1 MIGTSSGDRSD
12 DTCPECGGR
21 IVHRQTDERRC
32 HECGLV
38 LETRSL
44 RRAKQRQ
51 TARTSGPP
59 GRRGRRLSTFMGS
72 CRRDRRRRRIGQRKQ
87 RRLRR
92 QRRLQRR
99 AASDAVEDSLRIG
112 TAEIERLGAALD
124 IGTRIE
130 TIARTIYR
138 RAVDERLLYGRS
150 CETVAA
156 AAVYVSVRRS
166 GIHRELSEI
175 AAESPESQRRIARDA
190 RHLQRELGLEVEPP
204 AVVEYLPRI
213 RSKLGLGERAGRR
226 ARRLLEAA
234 IEANLH
240 SGRDPSGVAASAL
253 YTVTL
258 FDDSAPD
265 CSQRAA
271 AGAADVCPETVRD
284 RYRELN
290 ELYPDIFDVDD
301 PAPTRSSRD
310 SADSVVDSSGTVA
323 SES

>member
-1 MIGTSSGDRSD
+1 MIGTSSDDRSD

-21 IVHRQTDERRC
+21 IVNRQADERRC

-38 LETRSL
+38 LDTHSL
-44 RRAKQRQ
+44 RRPQYRRA
-51 TARTSGPP
+51 ARTSGPR
-59 GRRGRRLSTFMGS
+59 RRGRHLSTFMGS
-72 CRRDRRRRRIGQRKQ
+72 CARDSRGRQIGQQKQ

-99 AASDAVEDSLRIG
+99 AASDAVDDSLRVG
-112 TAEIERLGAALD
+112 TAEIERLGASLHLGD
-124 IGTRIE
+124 RTE

-150 CETVAA
+150 CESVAA
-156 AAVYVSVRRS
+156 ASVYVGVRRS
-166 GIHRELSEI
+166 GVHRELSEI
-175 AAESPESQRRIARDA
+175 AAESLESQRRIARDA
-190 RHLQRELGLEVEPP
+190 RHLQRKLGLGVEPP

-213 RSKLGLGERAGRR
+213 RSTLGLSDRAGRG

-234 IEANLH
+234 IEANVH
-240 SGRDPSGVAASAL
+240 SGRDPRGLAASAL

-258 FDDSAPD
+258 LDDSSPGV
-265 CSQRAA
+265 SQRAA

-284 RYRELN
+284 RYRELRGI
-290 ELYPDIFDVDD
+290 YSDVFDVDD
-301 PAPTRSSRD
+301 PTPPHPAHDPTRSQIGST
-310 SADSVVDSSGTVA
+310 STVP